1 MKKHW
6 IAPAL
11 ALSVSGFAAADGGP
25 GCGLGSMVFKGQ
37 SGVAPHVLAATTN
50 ATLGNQTFGM
60 TTGTLGCNANQP
72 ITSMASIF
80 VDENMETVARD
91 MSRGSGEHIETLATL
106 MKIEGTDRDLF
117 KQTVQ
122 ARFDKIFTRDDITSS
137 EVLSN
142 LTSIMEQDAA
152 LAKYLG

>member
-6 IAPAL
+6 IAAAL
-11 ALSVSGFAAADGGP
+11 AVSVSGFAVADGGP
-25 GCGLGSMVFKGQ
+25 GCGVGSMIFKGQ
-37 SGVAPHVLAATTN
+37 SGVGPHVLAATTN
-50 ATLGNQTFGM
+50 GTLGNQTFGM

-72 ITSMASIF
+72 VTSMASVF
-80 VDENMETVARD
+80 VDENMEKVARD

-106 MKIEGTDRDLF
+106 MNIEGADRDLF

-122 ARFDKIFTRDDITSS
+122 TNFDQIYTSDEITSS
-137 EVLSN
+137 EVISN
-142 LTSIMEQDAA
+142 LAEIMGQDQS